1 MHDAARN
8 KPSEVTMQGAH
19 STLSD
24 WLVRIR
30 AEYRE
35 MPGLSLTRRQVQR
48 LWGLDEPTC
57 DEVLVVLEEAHFLRR
72 TPSDVYVIGDGVR

>member
-1 MHDAARN
+1 
-8 KPSEVTMQGAH
+8 MQAAH

-72 TPSDVYVIGDGVR
+72 TPSDEYVMAAGVR

>member
-1 MHDAARN
+1 
-8 KPSEVTMQGAH
+8 MQGAH

-35 MPGLSLTRRQVQR
+35 MPGLSLSRGQVQR
-48 LWGLDEPTC
+48 LWGLDPLLC
-57 DEVLVVLEEAHFLRR
+57 DELLQTLEHTHFLRR
-72 TPSDVYVIGDGVR
+72 TPTDAYVIANRADRADGGDRAH